1 MLRLKFVCTGE
12 EEPINNLIDEL
23 LRLWKDGSIKLVE
36 FNVSGGSK

>member
-1 MLRLKFVCTGE
+1 MLRLKFVCIGE